1 MMKTILHIALPAVLI
16 VTSLAGGE
24 TAAASAEPAD
34 TRLAQID
41 SFRIPDGEYR
51 VRTKISQWVGDTLAE
66 TALFDVYVSG
76 PDKSLV
82 IARRYK
88 TEGMRLL
95 FVGENMWVLFRDTQR
110 PIRIT
115 PVQRLLGEASNGDV
129 ARLGLNADYEVA
141 EESREDVGG
150 VPCLKLLLAAVRKSS
165 TYGRIL
171 LFVRASDLRPVKAD
185 LFLISGKHAKSAV
198 YDEYRSTGGRTT
210 LARMTI
216 FDRIEPAKRTV
227 FEYLD
232 ITPVAL
238 PDKYFNKN
246 YLVHLQDP
254 DK

>member
-1 MMKTILHIALPAVLI
+1 MMKTILRIALQAVLI
-16 VTSLAGGE
+16 VASPAGGE
-24 TAAASAEPAD
+24 TAAASAEPVD
-34 TRLAQID
+34 TRLARID

-51 VRTKISQWVGDTLAE
+51 VRTKISQWQGDTLAE
-66 TALFDVYVSG
+66 TALFDVYISG

-95 FVGENMWVLFRDTQR
+95 YVGENMWVLFRDTQR
-110 PIRIT
+110 PLRIT

-150 VPCLKLLLAAVRKSS
+150 VLCLKLLLAAVRRSS

-198 YDEYRSTGGRTT
+198 YDEYRSTGGRTV

-232 ITPVAL
+232 LTPVAL

>member
-1 MMKTILHIALPAVLI
+1 MMKTIIGIALPAFLVLFP
-16 VTSLAGGE
+16 LAGEG
-24 TAAASAEPAD
+24 TMVASGSAD
-34 TRLAQID
+34 ARLVRID
-41 SFRIPDGEYR
+41 SFRIPDGEFR
-51 VRTKISQWVGDTLAE
+51 VRTKISQWEGDRLAE

-76 PDKSLV
+76 SDKSLV

-95 FVGENMWVLFRDTQR
+95 YVGENMWVLFPDTQR

-141 EESREDVGG
+141 EESREDIDG

-198 YDEYRSTGGRTT
+198 YEEYRSAGGRTS

-232 ITPVAL
+232 IVPVAL
-238 PDKYFNKN
+238 PDKYYNKN